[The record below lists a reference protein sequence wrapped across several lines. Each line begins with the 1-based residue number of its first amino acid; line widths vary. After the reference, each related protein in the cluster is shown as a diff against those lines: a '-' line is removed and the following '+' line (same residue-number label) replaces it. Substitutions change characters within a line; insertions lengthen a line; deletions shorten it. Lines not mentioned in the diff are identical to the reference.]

1 MCSPPRIGLS
11 AISFIPLSLHKRIPP
26 LSLTHHEFIRT
37 KRKMKKIFI
46 INGSQNFAHSGGK
59 FNETVTDWTIELLK
73 SKNYEIK
80 TTDIKQ
86 EINLDEE
93 VEKFVWAD
101 VIVYH
106 TPVWWFQLP
115 NLFKKYIDDVFT
127 AGHNKGIYKSDGRTR
142 TNPDIN
148 YGTGGLLHG
157 RKYMLT
163 TSWNAPA
170 TAFTLP
176 GEFFEE
182 TSVDDG
188 AMFGFH
194 KMNKFVGM
202 QKLDGFHFHDVE
214 KGATSENISI
224 FKSEYTN
231 HLSQIFKTI

>member
-1 MCSPPRIGLS
+1 
-11 AISFIPLSLHKRIPP
+11 
-26 LSLTHHEFIRT
+26 
-37 KRKMKKIFI
+37 MKKIFI

-59 FNETVTDWTIELLK
+59 FNQTVTDWTIEYLTN
-73 SKNYEIK
+73 SKQFEIK

-86 EINLDEE
+86 EFDLDKEI
-93 VEKFVWAD
+93 EKFVWAD

-142 TNPDIN
+142 TNPYIN
-148 YGTGGLLHG
+148 YGTGGQLHG

-194 KMNKFVGM
+194 KMNKFTGM
-202 QKLDGFHFHDVE
+202 QKLESFHFHDVE
-214 KGATSENISI
+214 KGATSENINI
-224 FKSEYTN
+224 FKKNYTN
-231 HLSQIFKTI
+231 HLEEIFKSL